1 MVPHRICGNVYNFVC
16 AWKHSH
22 ALSSENIILLLMF
35 VTSRTGS
42 SVCKQKKLAYSLAH
56 THRETSPNGAIPH
69 LRERLQL
76 RLCLETL
83 PHWQQCL

>member
-1 MVPHRICGNVYNFVC
+1 MVPYRTRGNVYNLVC

-22 ALSSENIILLLMF
+22 ALSSKNIILLLMF
-35 VTSRTGS
+35 VPSRTGS
-42 SVCKQKKLAYSLAH
+42 SACKQELAYSLAH